1 MNERVTG
8 VACVPRPT
16 GVKIKRSVM
25 VKIISIANLF
35 LALCNFALIIIYEK
49 LLLSYDALYRSGNA
63 NEAITDQIGSS
74 VFKLPLLILLI
85 SIVSLIIGFVS
96 LQEKM
101 CNKILVVVTLAICSI
116 DFLFFFLDTF
126 R

>member
-1 MNERVTG
+1 MKLI
-8 VACVPRPT
+8 P
-16 GVKIKRSVM
+16 
-25 VKIISIANLF
+25 IANLF

-49 LLLSYDALYRSGNA
+49 LLLSYDALYRNGNA

-85 SIVSLIIGFVS
+85 SIISLIIGSVS
-96 LQEKM
+96 LKEKM
-101 CNKILVVVTLAICSI
+101 CNKILGIAILVICCI
-116 DFLFFFLDTF
+116 NFFFFFFDTL